1 MQTYDDRTPRLS
13 PILTVPQAAAQLQVS
28 ERTIYEWLRE
38 GKLPGRK
45 IGKVWRLSAEVLNDF
60 MRGSLISSQTISG
73 ESQQ

>member
-1 MQTYDDRTPRLS
+1 MQIHEDRTTALGQ
-13 PILTVPQAAAQLQVS
+13 ILTVPQAAARLQVS

-60 MRGSLISSQTISG
+60 MRGALIRSHTISG
-73 ESQQ
+73 EGQ